1 MLISMSIPI
10 EQGSA
15 ISHVLG
21 AIALTLLE
29 TTRLLL
35 LRRLEKEQESALFK
49 YASSSKLAV
58 CISDVLTMT
67 YLFYDKPDAFVV

>member
-21 AIALTLLE
+21 AIALTMLE
-29 TTRLLL
+29 TTRLLP
-35 LRRLEKEQESALFK
+35 LRRLEKEQESALF
-49 YASSSKLAV
+49 
-58 CISDVLTMT
+58 
-67 YLFYDKPDAFVV
+67 